1 MDSTRWELAM
11 KRVKL
16 VGVAL
21 GVLLVLAV
29 MVSNAFAL
37 PDISVTL
44 TGGTYPVHLNGSIP
58 VKTELGSAS
67 GVVLEGKGVTLLL
80 LTTELSALGT
90 FDSTFTNVED
100 PNNGKKCNN
109 VGQTKETGNVLVTGE
124 FHLVLYGPTPEQL
137 GILFL
142 VTFLEIECGTFAP
155 EVRGDVLGSVQ
166 NAGSEGTELTGLAG
180 ELTGSLGKQT
190 LSEYLNAG
198 GTIVKAKLETEAGSG
213 FVATDQNVGGVI
225 GLSVL
230 GSQMIVITGR

>member
-1 MDSTRWELAM
+1 M

-16 VGVAL
+16 VGVVL
-21 GVLLVLAV
+21 GALLVLAV

-44 TGGTYPVHLNGSIP
+44 TGGTYPVHLNGSIKVP
-58 VKTELGSAS
+58 TALGSS
-67 GVVLEGKGVTLLL
+67 TGVVLNGSGVTLLL

-109 VGQTKETGNVLVTGE
+109 TGQTAGTGNVLVTGE
-124 FHLVLYGPTPEQL
+124 FHLVLYGPAPEQL

-142 VTFLEIECGTFAP
+142 LTFLEMECGTFTP

-180 ELTGSLGKQT
+180 ELRGSLGKQT
-190 LSEYLNAG
+190 ISEYLNAG
-198 GTIVKAKLETEAGSG
+198 GTIVKTKLETEAGSG
-213 FVATDQNVGGVI
+213 FVAVNQNTEGQM